1 MLGIPTELPPANDT
15 TGANRAAKD
24 TARFRRDP
32 SEGRFDA
39 RRAVTLMA
47 E

>member
-1 MLGIPTELPPANDT
+1 MLGIPKPPANDT
-15 TGANRAAKD
+15 TGARRSAAKD
-24 TARFRRDP
+24 TGRFRRDP